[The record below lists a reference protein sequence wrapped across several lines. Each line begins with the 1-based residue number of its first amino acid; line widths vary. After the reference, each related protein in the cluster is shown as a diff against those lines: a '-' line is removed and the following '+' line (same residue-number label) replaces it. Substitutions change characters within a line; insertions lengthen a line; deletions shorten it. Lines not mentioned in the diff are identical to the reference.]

1 MKRFKLSLTQNPVFQ
16 TVTGLTN
23 KTWNGTPTTGRAAT
37 EDQLAALAG
46 SIQVDTNTITTVQ
59 GSANV
64 TVTDAGTGG
73 NHAYT
78 ISVGDA
84 EEYKV
89 ISIDNNIIVTED
101 DGTDPPSP

>member
-1 MKRFKLSLTQNPVFQ
+1 MKRFKISLTQNPSFQ

-23 KTWNGTPTTGRAAT
+23 KTWSGTPVTGRAAT
-37 EDQLAALAG
+37 EDQLASLA
-46 SIQVDTNTITTVQ
+46 STIETDTNTVTTVT

-64 TVTDAGTGG
+64 TVTDAGTNG

-78 ISVGDA
+78 ISVGDM

-89 ISIDNNIIVTED
+89 ISIDSNLIVTED
-101 DGTDPPSP
+101 NGE